1 MVMGIMRGDCQ
12 VKERESRAENF
23 WQMEEGT
30 GHRSFGKP
38 DPMLSWAINSLNQW
52 IRLDEFLML
61 KGTKSRLNI
70 S

>member
-1 MVMGIMRGDCQ
+1 MVMGIMMGDCH

-23 WQMEEGT
+23 W
-30 GHRSFGKP
+30 HRGVGQGIWKIRPTALMGNQF
-38 DPMLSWAINSLNQW
+38 LNQW
-52 IRLDEFLML
+52 IRLHEFLML